1 MNVCSCF
8 TTASP
13 HSQSGCGKAER
24 FHANPFAPTTMASK
38 AQPRSLLRP
47 SVCVRGMK
55 AENLLASDSGLAG
68 SKSDPYC
75 IVTYAGVAKKTKCKR
90 NTLNPKW
97 PKFLYVYDYV
107 RATCDTRTHQLWQQN
122 STNTNVIWYFHDVMR
137 WVHYCVTQMNGRT
150 STTMKLP

>member
-1 MNVCSCF
+1 MLAKPKDF
-8 TTASP
+8 T
-13 HSQSGCGKAER
+13 Q
-24 FHANPFAPTTMASK
+24 NPFAPTMASK
-38 AQPRSLLRP
+38 AEPRSLLRP

-107 RATCDTRTHQLWQQN
+107 RA
-122 STNTNVIWYFHDVMR
+122 NVRHTYTPIVATKQH
-137 WVHYCVTQMNGRT
+137 
-150 STTMKLP
+150 